1 MGRIRTVKPGFWKHE
16 DLSDLAPETHM
27 LACALLNYADDEG
40 YFNANPKLV
49 KAECC
54 PLREDSVSVQD
65 SLNELKK
72 IGFITTGIGS
82 DGKTYGCV
90 EKFTEHQRINRP
102 TPSNIAKLGPF
113 TESSVSTHGVLTDG
127 KEGKGKERK
136 GREGNCTQIAFDQFV
151 DMAQRVGLSVPQNLN
166 ARRTANLDRRLQ
178 ECGGLDG
185 WRHALDKI
193 ENSDFLS
200 GKSTNWKAD
209 FDFVIKAQSFTKIM
223 EGSYDNHM
231 RANEPDR
238 VDDARAVLDAVGL
251 GKLDSQHGAT
261 ESCDSAAAYRSAE
274 CSGKQTDPGQPCRS
288 GSGDQTTSGFWSG
301 VQRENKRPTTTSG
314 DLQPVS
320 KQTASGFAGE
330 VCDVDFGLLEVG

>member
-16 DLSDLAPETHM
+16 ELSDLAAETHM
-27 LACALLNYADDEG
+27 LAAALLNYADDEG

-102 TPSNIAKLGPF
+102 TPSNIAKLRPF

-127 KEGKGKERK
+127 KEGKGREGK
-136 GREGNCTQIAFDQFV
+136 GKGKEGNCTQIAFDQFV

-193 ENSDFLS
+193 ENSDFNNFLCFKDGCHDADEKLLPDVFHDDHNGMFSFLS
-200 GKSTNWKAD
+200 
-209 FDFVIKAQSFTKIM
+209 QS
-223 EGSYDNHM
+223 
-231 RANEPDR
+231 
-238 VDDARAVLDAVGL
+238 
-251 GKLDSQHGAT
+251 
-261 ESCDSAAAYRSAE
+261 
-274 CSGKQTDPGQPCRS
+274 
-288 GSGDQTTSGFWSG
+288 
-301 VQRENKRPTTTSG
+301 RPR
-314 DLQPVS
+314 LP
-320 KQTASGFAGE
+320 
-330 VCDVDFGLLEVG
+330 LPRPRIPLP